1 MEAAA
6 REVREETGLRPIRW
20 WALEHMAMFYEVA
33 RDHVR
38 VVPTFAAEVA
48 WTDPVQLSHEH
59 DRYAF
64 LTMAKA
70 REQVLWASQRR
81 ALEAV
86 GEEVLSGSP
95 GGAAREITA
104 RIAALATAKPATKT
118 ATRAAKRT
126 ATRAVKRA
134 AKQSTVKPSI
144 HTRSTPAART
154 RATAR
159 TTTRR
164 TATGRAKRG

>member
-33 RDHVR
+33 RDHVG
-38 VVPTFAAEVA
+38 VVPMFAAEVA

-64 LTMAKA
+64 LPMAKA
-70 REQVLWASQRR
+70 REKVLWASQRR
-81 ALEAV
+81 SLEAI

-104 RIAALATAKPATKT
+104 RIAALATAKTAKKRATK
-118 ATRAAKRT
+118 
-126 ATRAVKRA
+126 
-134 AKQSTVKPSI
+134 STVKPASR
-144 HTRSTPAART
+144 TRSTPAART

-164 TATGRAKRG
+164 TATSRAKRG

>member
-38 VVPTFAAEVA
+38 VVPMFAAEVA

-64 LTMAKA
+64 LPMAKA
-70 REQVLWASQRR
+70 WEQVLWASQRR
-81 ALEAV
+81 ALEAI

-104 RIAALATAKPATKT
+104 RIAALATAKTATK
-118 ATRAAKRT
+118 
-126 ATRAVKRA
+126 
-134 AKQSTVKPSI
+134 STVKPSSR
-144 HTRSTPAART
+144 TRSTPAART

>member
-33 RDHVR
+33 RDHVG
-38 VVPTFAAEVA
+38 VVPMFAAEVA

-64 LTMAKA
+64 LPMAKA
-70 REQVLWASQRR
+70 WEQVLWASQRR
-81 ALEAV
+81 ALEAI

-104 RIAALATAKPATKT
+104 RIAALATAKT
-118 ATRAAKRT
+118 AKRT
-126 ATRAVKRA
+126 ARSTAKKTAKKRA
-134 AKQSTVKPSI
+134 TKSTVKPASR
-144 HTRSTPAART
+144 TRSTPAART

>member
-38 VVPTFAAEVA
+38 VVPMFAAEVA

-64 LTMAKA
+64 LPMAKA
-70 REQVLWASQRR
+70 WEQVLWASQRR
-81 ALEAV
+81 ALEAI

-104 RIAALATAKPATKT
+104 RIAALATAKPAKKTAKKT
-118 ATRAAKRT
+118 ATRAAKKT
-126 ATRAVKRA
+126 ATK
-134 AKQSTVKPSI
+134 STVKPSI
-144 HTRSTPAART
+144 RTRSTPAART

>member
-38 VVPTFAAEVA
+38 VVPMFAAEVA

-64 LTMAKA
+64 LPMAKA
-70 REQVLWASQRR
+70 WEQVLWASQRR
-81 ALEAV
+81 ALEAI

-104 RIAALATAKPATKT
+104 RIAALATAKPAKKP
-118 ATRAAKRT
+118 ATRAAKKT
-126 ATRAVKRA
+126 ATK
-134 AKQSTVKPSI
+134 STVKPSI

>member
-64 LTMAKA
+64 LPMAKA
-70 REQVLWASQRR
+70 RAQVLWASQRR

-104 RIAALATAKPATKT
+104 RIAALATAKPAKKT
-118 ATRAAKRT
+118 ATK
-126 ATRAVKRA
+126 
-134 AKQSTVKPSI
+134 STVKPSI